1 MQWKVRNFPDP
12 PPCKPPDTDQVDSLG
27 IGQAV
32 NIELESGE
40 RIMAQKSNK
49 SQDTSTSL
57 VLNTW
62 LRNTSE
68 YSKKKSEAVTMNQ
81 SASEC
86 RNSSLLLVADNSQS
100 RSPGEVTE
108 KVQWEP
114 PCGRNLKQE

>member
-1 MQWKVRNFPDP
+1 M
-12 PPCKPPDTDQVDSLG
+12 
-27 IGQAV
+27 
-32 NIELESGE
+32 ELESGE
-40 RIMAQKSNK
+40 RIRAQKSNK
-49 SQDTSTSL
+49 SQDASTSL
-57 VLNTW
+57 VSNTF

-68 YSKKKSEAVTMNQ
+68 NSKKKSETVTMNQ

-100 RSPGEVTE
+100 SNLGEVTE